1 MRKLFHRLPALLAAA
16 AICLSFL
23 PAGIAQAEENSAA
36 EQFEDVLPGQWYA
49 SAIEFV
55 VENGYFNGVSEKS
68 FAPDAPM
75 TRAMF
80 VTVLGRYAGVEDT
93 AQEASDSVFIDVE
106 PGSYY
111 SGYVGW
117 AVENG
122 IVLGFTDTVFGQ
134 ADFVTREQVAV
145 FLYRYAQLIGLDT
158 SVDSFAT
165 PSTFNVGAKIS
176 PWAMKAVTWAMSK
189 GIMQGLSG
197 NMDHQAEATRAQVA
211 QILMN
216 FSNFANR

>member
-111 SGYVGW
+111 SGY
-117 AVENG
+117 AF
-122 IVLGFTDTVFGQ
+122 GFASFYGSNARSNRGTAIGFRS
-134 ADFVTREQVAV
+134 AFVRLPTA
-145 FLYRYAQLIGLDT
+145 
-158 SVDSFAT
+158 
-165 PSTFNVGAKIS
+165 
-176 PWAMKAVTWAMSK
+176 
-189 GIMQGLSG
+189 
-197 NMDHQAEATRAQVA
+197 
-211 QILMN
+211 
-216 FSNFANR
+216 